1 MRDIGSKKN
10 KLVVCGES
18 FSYGTDSTH
27 WPRIVAD
34 FYDSELIN
42 LAIVGCSNYAI
53 CFQLQHAMKFLKED
67 DLVII
72 SLTAAERFEID
83 DDDLNYP
90 ATLEDF
96 RQNID
101 EIKHSSFTKTPTIT
115 SGNLSSQLRNYHI
128 ERMKK
133 YLVSGSYRLNAQ
145 YQAWALQ
152 HLLNSLPCEYLLYR
166 NIYPRFH
173 EDVNN
178 YSNEHYFGLESYMIN
193 SGPYDYE
200 KEHLKTT
207 NHLSD
212 EENKLFAER
221 VLKDMYGTQ

>member
-1 MRDIGSKKN
+1 MRDTRSKKN

-18 FSYGTDSTH
+18 FSYGIDNTH
-27 WPRIVAD
+27 WPKIVAD
-34 FYDSELIN
+34 SYDSDLVN

-53 CFQLQHAMKFLKED
+53 CFQLQHAMGFLKED
-67 DLVII
+67 DIVII
-72 SLTAAERFEID
+72 ALTAAERFEID

-101 EIKHSSFTKTPTIT
+101 EIKQSSFTKTPTIT
-115 SGNLSSQLRNYHI
+115 SGNLSSQLRNYQI
-128 ERMKK
+128 EQMKK

-152 HLLNSLPCEYLLYR
+152 HLLASLPCGYLLYR
-166 NIYPRFH
+166 NIYPRYH
-173 EDVNN
+173 EDINK
-178 YSNEHYFGLESYMIN
+178 YSNEHYFGLESYIIN

-200 KEHLKTT
+200 KEHSKTT

-212 EENKLFAER
+212 KENKLFAER
-221 VLKDMYGTQ
+221 VLKDLNGS

>member
-1 MRDIGSKKN
+1 MRNLGPKKN
-10 KLVVCGES
+10 KLIVCGES
-18 FSYGTDSTH
+18 FSFGTDKNH
-27 WPRIVAD
+27 WPRIVSN

-42 LAIVGCSNYAI
+42 LAIVGCSNFAI
-53 CFQLQHAMKFLKED
+53 CYQIDHASKIATED

-83 DDDLNYP
+83 DNEFDYP

-101 EIKHSSFTKTPTIT
+101 EINISYSDKCPTIT
-115 SGNLSSQLRNYHI
+115 SGNISSQLRNYHV
-128 ERMKK
+128 EHMKK
-133 YLVSGSYRLNAQ
+133 YLTSGSYRLSAQ

-152 HLLNSLPCEYLLYR
+152 HLLESLPCEYLLYR

-173 EDVNN
+173 EDLNK
-178 YSNEHYFGLESYMIN
+178 YSNECYFGLESIIIN

-200 KEHLKTT
+200 KEHVKST

>member
-10 KLVVCGES
+10 NLVVCGES
-18 FSYGTDSTH
+18 FSYGTGSTH

-34 FYDSELIN
+34 FYDLELIN

-101 EIKHSSFTKTPTIT
+101 EIKYSSFTKTPTIT
-115 SGNLSSQLRNYHI
+115 SGNLSSQLRNYQI
-128 ERMKK
+128 EQMKK
-133 YLVSGSYRLNAQ
+133 YLGKWFAQIKCSVSSLGM
-145 YQAWALQ
+145 Q

-173 EDVNN
+173 QDVNN
-178 YSNEHYFGLESYMIN
+178 YSNEHYFGLESYIIN

-200 KEHLKTT
+200 KEHAKTT

-221 VLKDMYGTQ
+221 VLKDMNGT